1 MSPTALTQ
9 ALRRSFAG
17 SMFDARS
24 GHLEIVLLH
33 GESVRV
39 TTTLEIGGDVVRIFV
54 GRIVHAASFEDA
66 ADIDHIVAIVQAIQ
80 RGGASECFHVT
91 PSGIAYAGHTIR
103 GDDFEYNTAD
113 LDARDLLSFPV

>member
-1 MSPTALTQ
+1 MSPIALTR
-9 ALRRSFAG
+9 ALRRYFDV

-24 GHLEIVLLH
+24 GHLTIILLH

-66 ADIDHIVAIVQAIQ
+66 ADVDHIVAIVEAIQ
-80 RGGASECFHVT
+80 RGGASEHFHVT
-91 PSGIAYAGHTIR
+91 PSGIAYAGHSIR
-103 GDDFEYNTAD
+103 GDDFEYTTAD
-113 LDARDLLSFPV
+113 LDVRDLLSLPV